1 MTNSDHFSP
10 DTNRSQARSSS
21 KQASIERISRS
32 RSRSPL
38 STPRNGSHSYRK
50 QYNERPRTS
59 LNDPARLNPERNEVL
74 AVFGLDRD
82 ASNEGL
88 FEVFRKFRCEKCKII
103 YDKIVI

>member
-1 MTNSDHFSP
+1 MSKNDRFSP
-10 DTNRSQARSSS
+10 KDHRIQEESNC

-32 RSRSPL
+32 RSRSPI
-38 STPRNGSHSYRK
+38 SSPRNDSYSYRR

-59 LNDPARLNPERNEVL
+59 LNDPARLNPERNKVL
-74 AVFGLDRD
+74 AVFGLDRN

-88 FEVFRKFRCEKCKII
+88 FEAFKRFRCEKCKII